1 MISLRG
7 KLALITGGSRGIGLA
22 IAQNFARQGASTILV
37 ARNADRLRAAIASVQ
52 AQQPHQPQQSQ
63 NAPAA
68 ASLGESPAHHDDD
81 DHEGVFPFHTG
92 ITGDVSSDE
101 MWQGLSTKLV
111 QGRFGRRPG
120 PKPDEML
127 PDRVDILVN
136 CAGITQESLLWRTS
150 ADQVAAILDTN
161 LRGAVLGCKYI
172 SKLMAKRHAG
182 MRDVGKGE
190 ASIINVSSLMATMG
204 GSGASVY
211 AASKAGLLGEFCS
224 HANFLV
230 FTHGASSYTV
240 PAGLTSALS
249 LEMRTRM
256 IRVNA
261 IVPGYIETDMIQGK
275 YALLHQTWWAS
286 FCIAL
291 RFSSHGLVSQLSA
304 MFHISRR
311 RCACPTTV
319 PKTMLSVF
327 LSVSH
332 QSLPVS

>member
-37 ARNADRLRAAIASVQ
+37 ARNAERLRAAIASVQ
-52 AQQPHQPQQSQ
+52 SQRPQH
-63 NAPAA
+63 APA
-68 ASLGESPAHHDDD
+68 ASLGEIPAHDD
-81 DHEGVFPFHTG
+81 EVVVPFHTG

-101 MWQGLSTKLV
+101 MWQDLSTKLV
-111 QGRFGRRPG
+111 QGRLGRRPG
-120 PKPDEML
+120 PKPGEML

-136 CAGITQESLLWRTS
+136 CAGITQESLLWRTN

-172 SKLMAKRHAG
+172 SKLMAKKHAG
-182 MRDVGKGE
+182 MQDLGKGE
-190 ASIINVSSLMATMG
+190 ASIINISSVMATMG

-211 AASKAGLLGEFCS
+211 AASKAGLLGELLSESATVSPILFS
-224 HANFLV
+224 TL
-230 FTHGASSYTV
+230 GASSHTV

-261 IVPGYIETDMIQGK
+261 VVPGYIETDMIQGK
-275 YALLHQTWWAS
+275 NSLLHQTWRAS

-291 RFSSHGLVSQLSA
+291 RFSLHGLVSQLSA
-304 MFHISRR
+304 TFHISRK
-311 RCACPTTV
+311 RCACPFRV
-319 PKTMLSVF
+319 P
-327 LSVSH
+327 
-332 QSLPVS
+332 